1 MDGGWTCEVYTIS
14 CWEVLG
20 RDRDHLVRQEQ
31 MLPSLLA
38 SLPITI
44 ICSNFQVHHQV
55 TPTDGLP
62 GILKHIR
69 ACPGEDDCTVNQSVG
84 SPVPANSG
92 SRHLG
97 HSTYLLSDSNTNG
110 PQVMYMRDG
119 NQFTYP
125 TTTSGLGSTT

>member
-1 MDGGWTCEVYTIS
+1 MDGGWTCEVYTIF

-20 RDRDHLVRQEQ
+20 RDRYHLVRQERI
-31 MLPSLLA
+31 LP

-69 ACPGEDDCTVNQSVG
+69 AFPGEDDCTANQSVG
-84 SPVPANSG
+84 SLVPANSG
-92 SRHLG
+92 SRHLQ
-97 HSTYLLSDSNTNG
+97 HSTYLLSNTK
-110 PQVMYMRDG
+110 
-119 NQFTYP
+119 
-125 TTTSGLGSTT
+125 S